1 MGANHDKKHKLRIL
15 HVATLKS
22 KVRGG
27 GDRLGQPVEGLVA
40 GMYVDGE
47 QVYDLVR
54 VWAGGG
60 DVHHFRVSLVRNVL
74 CKTMTSMRYTAI
86 MLEFIRI

>member
-27 GDRLGQPVEGLVA
+27 GDRLRQLVEGLAA

-60 DVHHFRVSLVRNVL
+60 DVHHFRVRNVL